1 MKSMLWLAAVST
13 IGAAPAHASPAEDA
27 VAAVTT
33 VLDKFN
39 AGDID
44 AFVAAHRDGAVIV
57 DEFAPY
63 VWGGSGSVKAWL
75 DGYAKDASARKI
87 SDGHMDYGKPIQAN
101 SDGTNAYVVLPTTY
115 TFKLDGKPMKGPGS
129 MTFAMA
135 KGTGGW
141 KITSWTYSGATPV
154 PAN

>member
-1 MKSMLWLAAVST
+1 MKFAIFVAGAAFCAAPTV
-13 IGAAPAHASPAEDA
+13 AAPADDA
-27 VAAVTT
+27 VKAVTT

-63 VWGGSGSVKAWL
+63 VWGGSGSVKTWL
-75 DGYAKDASARKI
+75 DSYAKDAEARRI
-87 SDGHMDYGKPIQAN
+87 TDGHMDYGQPMQAN
-101 SDGTNAYVVLPTTY
+101 SDGWNAYVVLPTTY
-115 TFKLDGKPMKGPGS
+115 MFKMGGKAMKGPGS
-129 MTFAMA
+129 MTFAMT
-135 KGTGGW
+135 KGNDGW
-141 KITSWTYSGATPV
+141 KIAGWTYSGATPV